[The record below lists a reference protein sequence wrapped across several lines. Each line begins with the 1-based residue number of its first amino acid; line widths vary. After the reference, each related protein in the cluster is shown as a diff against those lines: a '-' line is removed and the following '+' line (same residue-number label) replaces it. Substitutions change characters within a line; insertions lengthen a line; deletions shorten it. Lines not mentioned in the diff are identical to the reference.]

1 MNAFT
6 ALGKNL
12 KYFTIWPLYA
22 TKGKGNTANS
32 CTDSKMGRKHAVV
45 LFQLD
50 TDIQTIHV
58 LPSKLVSF

>member
-12 KYFTIWPLYA
+12 KYFTIWLLYA

-45 LFQLD
+45 LFQYY
-50 TDIQTIHV
+50 
-58 LPSKLVSF
+58 